1 MPKKA
6 PELSAADIRRLSH
19 GYVQGKHRDHQPVK
33 NKTGTPCTALHAVGG
48 VSGLLLQCSPP
59 LVAGTEGA
67 RSWVLRVKIGDKR
80 RDIGLGG
87 FPDVSLS
94 QARETARIKKEE
106 IRQGIDPVIQ
116 RKSLRSATI
125 REQERAVTFKELAKV
140 YIRRKSKEY
149 KDVSSL
155 KQTQKLT
162 QQITSYALPYIG
174 NMIVSDIEMS
184 HVVKMLT
191 PIWETKTET
200 ATRVRLH
207 VEKILDIAIADK
219 KRSGVN
225 PARWKGMLEHSSLPA
240 PGKVSK
246 VTHHAA
252 LPVGDMPAFWQKLR
266 QAKGTGART
275 LQFIILTA
283 CRSGEARGATWEEV
297 DFDNK
302 TWTIPAERMKAA
314 KDHVIPLTDEAV
326 KLLEDTPRLGK
337 YLFTG
342 GRGGQI
348 SDVMVSKV
356 PKILGH
362 DVTAHGFR
370 STFKDWSRLHTAYP
384 DEVSELQLA
393 HVNND
398 ATRAAYAR
406 DGLLNKRRLLMQ
418 DWEQYCYH
426 GHKEKSGNVVAI
438 GGGRV

>member
-1 MPKKA
+1 MPVRV
-6 PELSAADIRRLSH
+6 PEMTAKQVRDLSAPGL
-19 GYVQGKHRDHQPVK
+19 K
-33 NKTGTPCTALHAVGG
+33 AVGG
-48 VSGLLLQCSPP
+48 VSGLHLQ
-59 LVAGTEGA
+59 VTESGA
-67 RSWVLRVKIGDKR
+67 KSWILRVSTGVQRTSKNEKPFVAR

-87 FPDVSLS
+87 FPDVTLAM
-94 QARETARIKKEE
+94 ARERAREAKEKL
-106 IRQGIDPVIQ
+106 RKGIDPVAE
-116 RKSLRSATI
+116 KKALRSAMLAGES
-125 REQERAVTFKELAKV
+125 RSVTFCELAKI
-140 YIRRKSKEY
+140 YIIRKGKEY
-149 KDVSSL
+149 KGA
-155 KQTQKLT
+155 KQLQKL
-162 QQITSYALPYIG
+162 QNQMDSYAIPFIG
-174 NMIVSDIEMS
+174 NMMVSDIEMS
-184 HVVKMLT
+184 HVVDMLT

-252 LPVGDMPAFWQKLR
+252 LPVGDMPAFWQKLQ

-418 DWEQYCYH
+418 EWAHYCYH
-426 GHKEKSGNVVAI
+426 GHIEKSNNVVQI
-438 GGGRV
+438 GGAK